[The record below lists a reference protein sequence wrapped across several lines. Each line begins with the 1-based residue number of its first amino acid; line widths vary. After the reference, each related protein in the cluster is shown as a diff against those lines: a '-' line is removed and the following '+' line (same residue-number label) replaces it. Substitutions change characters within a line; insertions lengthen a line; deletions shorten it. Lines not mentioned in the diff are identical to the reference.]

1 MFFCPNGEGH
11 PSILPAAPSY
21 PYPTLAMDP
30 TVPFARGRGSLLHNG
45 PYGDGERGRG
55 IRTVRVGQEGILP
68 YHLHPTFQPSF
79 LSYLKGRLGQARS
92 RRNGSTGYGRGPT
105 QYGEGGKE
113 GAVSER
119 LNVSPVRPIVE
130 SQCRGRE
137 KCNKGPVKNPKK
149 KKNKI
154 CFIVLL
160 IVHRIVY

>member
-79 LSYLKGRLGQARS
+79 LSYLKGRLGRAGS

-113 GAVSER
+113 VKGR
-119 LNVSPVRPIVE
+119 KDQKRRKTVE
-130 SQCRGRE
+130 QDRA
-137 KCNKGPVKNPKK
+137 
-149 KKNKI
+149 
-154 CFIVLL
+154 
-160 IVHRIVY
+160 H